1 MELKQVFPAGM
12 REIEDPSQENMDDIN
27 LARMGKRAVL
37 RRNFGLMS
45 ILGFSCTILITWE
58 GITAGGPAGSVYAFL
73 FVWVGITATFC
84 VLSEL
89 VSMAPTAGGQ
99 YHWCSMLAPPSA
111 MKLSSYVTG
120 WLTVIGWQ
128 ATYATAIYLNGTY
141 IASMISLTHSDYVP
155 QAWHMTLYSYATA
168 LIGLAINCVGGK
180 LLPRFEGTILIL
192 HILGFFAI
200 LIPLTYLAEHKS
212 AKEVFTHFI
221 NEGQWSSQ
229 GLSFFIGLI
238 GPVFAFAGGDAA
250 VHMAEEIS
258 NAPTYVPISL
268 MLTVLINGTLGFAML
283 LALLFCLGD
292 IDKALNDPTGLPF
305 VGIFLQAT
313 ESIPGTAVMACIIIV
328 MCFCTSVGMLASASR
343 QFWSFSRDRGIPGWR
358 IWSQVTTRTAIPTY
372 TVVFTTLISLLLN
385 LINIGSDVAFNSLVS
400 MSTSGLYLSYMAVAS
415 LLLYRRCTGGILDRN
430 AGNRGGR
437 GSETKINTAGAQLVW
452 GPFHLQGIWG
462 ILVNTFSLIYMFIAT
477 FFSFWPPNNHAD
489 VQTMNYS
496 VVGTIGTIILSL
508 LYYFVRARNVYSGP
522 VVEV

>member
-1 MELKQVFPAGM
+1 MNRHELKQVSPASL
-12 REIEDPSQENMDDIN
+12 REIENPSEENIDDVN

-58 GITAGGPAGSVYAFL
+58 GITALFIQAFQNGGPAGSVYGFL
-73 FVWVGITATFC
+73 FVWVGITTTFV

-89 VSMAPTAGGQ
+89 ASMAPTAGGQ
-99 YHWCSMLAPPSA
+99 YHWCSMLAPQSS
-111 MKLSSYVTG
+111 MKLSSYITG

-141 IASMISLTHSDYVP
+141 IAAMISLTHSDYVP

-168 LIGLAINCVGGK
+168 LIGLGVNCVGGK

-200 LIPLTYLAEHKS
+200 LIPLTYMADHKP

-221 NEGQWSSQ
+221 NEGQWPSQ

-258 NAPTYVPISL
+258 NAPIYVPWSL
-268 MLTVLINGTLGFAML
+268 MLTVLINGSLGFAML

-292 IDKALNDPTGLPF
+292 IDKALQDPTGLPF
-305 VGIFLQAT
+305 IGNLAYGNPNIYCHFDYHHLMPLESNQYWLQ
-313 ESIPGTAVMACIIIV
+313 
-328 MCFCTSVGMLASASR
+328 
-343 QFWSFSRDRGIPGWR
+343 RGIQQPIFAVDKAPG
-358 IWSQVTTRTAIPTY
+358 Q
-372 TVVFTTLISLLLN
+372 
-385 LINIGSDVAFNSLVS
+385 
-400 MSTSGLYLSYMAVAS
+400 
-415 LLLYRRCTGGILDRN
+415 
-430 AGNRGGR
+430 
-437 GSETKINTAGAQLVW
+437 K
-452 GPFHLQGIWG
+452 
-462 ILVNTFSLIYMFIAT
+462 
-477 FFSFWPPNNHAD
+477 
-489 VQTMNYS
+489 
-496 VVGTIGTIILSL
+496 
-508 LYYFVRARNVYSGP
+508 
-522 VVEV
+522 